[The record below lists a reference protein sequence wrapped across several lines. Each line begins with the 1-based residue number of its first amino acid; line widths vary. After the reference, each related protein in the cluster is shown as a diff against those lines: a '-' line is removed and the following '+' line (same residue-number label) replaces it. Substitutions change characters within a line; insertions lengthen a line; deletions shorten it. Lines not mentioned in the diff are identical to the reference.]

1 MALGLTPY
9 QIIEKGTHP
18 QLVIADEWERVE
30 LKKIA
35 SVQNGYAFSS
45 KLFNRTEGMPLI
57 RIRDIFSVET
67 ENFYLGEYNEDF
79 VVNKGDIIIGMDGD
93 FKVSKWPGN
102 KGLLN
107 QRVCRIHFNSAYYEK
122 AFLFICIQPYLNAI
136 HSETSA
142 VTVKHLSSRTIS
154 DIPFPLPPL
163 PIQRA
168 IVAKIEELFSDLDKG
183 IADLKKAQDQ
193 LKIYRQAVL
202 KKAFE
207 GELTKEWRNSNTY
220 TMQDFLQKLK
230 LEKLKAIKEK
240 LIPKGEYFP
249 KYESKDLTYNPPQNW
264 ITLPWKT
271 LCANNKYAMKRGPFG
286 SALKKEFFVEKGIV
300 VYEQGHAINDEPYR
314 HRYYITNEKFKELKA
329 FETKAGDMIISCS
342 GVTLGRI
349 CLLPEDADIG
359 VINQAL
365 LKIDMDESIM
375 LKRYFIQL
383 FRSGSFQRLI
393 FQKSLG
399 SAMPNMVGMAEL
411 KEIPIPIPP
420 IEEQHQIL
428 KEIESRL
435 SVCYKVEESI
445 TESLEKAKAL
455 RQSILKKA
463 FEGTLLS
470 TAEIAKCKQAED
482 YEPASVLLAKI
493 KKEKS

>member
-1 MALGLTPY
+1 MREDWKECLLGDVATIQTGKYDANHAKANGKFRFYTCAFEYFMCDTNRFSGKSIILPGNGANVGEVFYYEGEFDAY
-9 QIIEKGTHP
+9 Q
-18 QLVIADEWERVE
+18 
-30 LKKIA
+30 
-35 SVQNGYAFSS
+35 
-45 KLFNRTEGMPLI
+45 RTYVL
-57 RIRDIFSVET
+57 
-67 ENFYLGEYNEDF
+67 N
-79 VVNKGDIIIGMDGD
+79 D
-93 FKVSKWPGN
+93 FK
-102 KGLLN
+102 
-107 QRVCRIHFNSAYYEK
+107 
-122 AFLFICIQPYLNAI
+122 LNAKYI
-136 HSETSA
+136 FY
-142 VTVKHLSSRTIS
+142 HLKSFWKSINLDKQFGTATNYIRMGNFTDYS
-154 DIPFPLPPL
+154 LSFPALPE
-163 PIQRA
+163 QRA

-193 LKIYRQAVL
+193 LVIFRQAVL

-207 GELTKEWRNSNTY
+207 GELTKEWRNSNTH

-230 LEKLKAIKEK
+230 LQKLKAIKEK

-286 SALKKEFFVEKGIV
+286 SALKKEFFVDSGVV

-342 GVTLGRI
+342 GVTLGRV
-349 CLLPEDADIG
+349 CLLPEDAEQG

-365 LKIDMDESIM
+365 LKIDMDESVM
-375 LKRYFIQL
+375 LKYYFIQL

-399 SAMPNMVGMAEL
+399 SAMPNMVGMTEL
-411 KEIPIPIPP
+411 REIPIPIPP

-428 KEIESRL
+428 KEIEFRL
-435 SVCYKVEESI
+435 SVCDKVEQSI
-445 TESLEKAKAL
+445 NESLEKAKAL
-455 RQSILKKA
+455 RHSILKKA
-463 FEGTLLS
+463 FEETLLS
-470 TAEIAKCKQAED
+470 EKEIAGCKAAPD
-482 YEPASVLLAKI
+482 YESAKVLLEKI
-493 KKEKS
+493 KAEKKK